1 MSKAYFVLSSLFCP
15 MNETD
20 EFILDAFK
28 QQGLANDELIGQI
41 NEEVNAIPEGEVH
54 DKDLA
59 FMNILLEKTGMP
71 KEEVLGFLSAEL
83 NMESVDLSQVEVSE
97 DVISILKP
105 EWAKQYE
112 VMPLGQNEV
121 EAEITFANPLD
132 PDAIDTLSTLLG
144 KSINPKLSYR
154 GDILSA
160 IDEAYGNAEETKLH
174 DFFEGMEGEIEIG
187 DGVRPEDVSEED
199 APIIKYVHSVI
210 KDALERR
217 ASDIHMEPLEKKFRV
232 RFRIDGKLQEQPDP
246 PKRLQPSI
254 ISRTKLMANVSL
266 AEKRVPLDGRI
277 NVKVGDKVIDLR
289 VSTLP
294 TVHGES
300 IVMRILDKE
309 SLSLGL
315 PQLGFFSDDQEVFE
329 DVISMP
335 DGIFLVTGPTGSG
348 KSTTLYSALNA
359 INKPDRKII
368 TVEDPVEYEVAGI
381 NQVQVRADVGMT
393 FSAALRAM
401 LRQAPNIV
409 MVGEIRD
416 LETAEIAINAS
427 LTGHMVFSTLHTND
441 APSAVSRL
449 VDMGV
454 KPFLVSASLRAAL
467 AQRLVRSI
475 CQNCKQPYSP
485 NSSEL
490 AVLGI
495 NEEQATNANFMNGAG
510 CKNCGDKGYRGRKG
524 VFEIF
529 VVNPELEE
537 MIYHNVSIVELR
549 KKAREMGMRSMRD
562 DGFRKVLAGVTT
574 LDEVL
579 MVTTEEE

>member
-1 MSKAYFVLSSLFCP
+1 
-15 MNETD
+15 MNPTD

-28 QQGLANDELIGQI
+28 QQGMLT
-41 NEEVNAIPEGEVH
+41 EEVLAEIISEVESEGDSLVGDKDLAVMNGVLAKTGMPEGEVV
-54 DKDLA
+54 
-59 FMNILLEKTGMP
+59 N
-71 KEEVLGFLSAEL
+71 FLSSEM
-83 NMESVDLSQVEVSE
+83 NMDAVDLTQVNPTEE
-97 DVISILKP
+97 IINLLTA
-105 EWAKQYE
+105 EWARKYE
-112 VMPLGQNEV
+112 AFPLGATG
-121 EAEITFANPLD
+121 AEIEIVFGNPLD
-132 PDAIDTLSTLLG
+132 QDGYDNLTHLLG
-144 KSINPKLSYR
+144 KTINPKVAYR
-154 GDILSA
+154 GSVLAA
-160 IDEAYGNAEETKLH
+160 IDEAYGAAEDRKMK
-174 DFFEGMEGEIEIG
+174 DFFGGIGDEDIEIG
-187 DGVRPEDVSEED
+187 DGVKPEDVSEED

-210 KDALERR
+210 KDALEMR
-217 ASDIHMEPLEKKFRV
+217 ASDIHMEPLEKKFRI
-232 RFRIDGKLQEQPDP
+232 RFRVDGKLREQQDP

-277 NVKVGDKVIDLR
+277 NVKVGEKVIDLR

-315 PQLGFFSDDQEVFE
+315 PQLGFFSDDQSTFEEV
-329 DVISMP
+329 IALP

-348 KSTTLYSALNA
+348 KSTTLYSALNV

-381 NQVQVRADVGMT
+381 NQVQVRTEVGMT
-393 FSAALRAM
+393 FSAALRSM

-441 APSAVSRL
+441 APSSVSRL
-449 VDMGV
+449 IDMGV

-475 CQNCKQPYSP
+475 CQNCKEPYTATGNELNILGVSEDQA
-485 NSSEL
+485 SS
-490 AVLGI
+490 AS
-495 NEEQATNANFMNGAG
+495 FMHGTG
-510 CKNCGDKGYRGRKG
+510 CEKCGDSGFRGRKG

-529 VVNPELEE
+529 VVNQEIEE

-549 KKAREMGMRSMRD
+549 KKAREMGMRSMRE

-579 MVTTEEE
+579 MVTTAEE

>member
-1 MSKAYFVLSSLFCP
+1 
-15 MNETD
+15 MNQTD
-20 EFILDAFK
+20 EFILDALRE
-28 QQGLANDELIGQI
+28 QGLVTDELV
-41 NEEVNAIPEGEVH
+41 EEVNAAIQAGAENSMGGKELFFM
-54 DKDLA
+54 DEILA
-59 FMNILLEKTGMP
+59 KTGLPQEDLVNYLSSELSMEAVDFSQVNP
-71 KEEVLGFLSAEL
+71 TEEVIGLLTSEL
-83 NMESVDLSQVEVSE
+83 ARKFEV
-97 DVISILKP
+97 L
-105 EWAKQYE
+105 
-112 VMPLGQNEV
+112 PLGMTG
-121 EAEITFANPLD
+121 AEIELAVGDPLD
-132 PDAIDTLSTLLG
+132 FLENGQAALEFELK
-144 KSINPKLSYR
+144 KSINPKVAYR
-154 GDILSA
+154 GAVLEA
-160 IDEAYGNAEETKLH
+160 IDQAYGAAEDRKMN
-174 DFFEGMEGEIEIG
+174 DFFEGMSEDEIEIG

-210 KDALERR
+210 KDALDRR
-217 ASDIHMEPLEKKFRV
+217 ASDIHMEPLEKKFRI
-232 RFRIDGKLQEQPDP
+232 RFRVDGKLQEQPDP

-277 NVKVGDKVIDLR
+277 NVKVGEKVIDLR

-315 PQLGFFSDDQEVFE
+315 PQLGFFSDDQETFE
-329 DVISMP
+329 RVISMP

-449 VDMGV
+449 IDMGV

-475 CQNCKQPYSP
+475 CQNCKEPYEANP
-485 NSSEL
+485 SEL
-490 AVLGI
+490 AVLGVS
-495 NEEQATNANFMNGAG
+495 EDQAGSANFMQGTG
-510 CKNCGDKGYRGRKG
+510 CEKCGDKGFRGRKG

-529 VVNPELEE
+529 GVNEEIEE

-549 KKAREMGMRSMRD
+549 KKAREMGMRSMRE
-562 DGFRKVLAGVTT
+562 DGFRKVLAGITT

-579 MVTTEEE
+579 MVTTAEE

>member
-1 MSKAYFVLSSLFCP
+1 
-15 MNETD
+15 MNPTD
-20 EFILDAFK
+20 EYLLEAFS
-28 QQGLANDELIGQI
+28 QQGVVNDAMLAEIRQVVDAQSE
-41 NEEVNAIPEGEVH
+41 EEVG
-54 DKDLA
+54 DKDLS
-59 FMNILLEKTGMP
+59 FMNLVLEKTGTP
-71 KEEVLGFLSAEL
+71 ETDVVNFLASEL
-83 NMESVDLSQVEVSE
+83 NMESVDLAEVNPPE
-97 DVISILKP
+97 EILALINP
-105 EWAKQYE
+105 EWARQYE
-112 VMPLGQNEV
+112 VFPLGV
-121 EAEITFANPLD
+121 SGAEIEIVFGNPLD
-132 PDAIDTLSTLLG
+132 EDGLDNLTHLLG
-144 KSINPKLSYR
+144 KTINPKIAYR
-154 GDILSA
+154 GAVLHA
-160 IDEAYGNAEETKLH
+160 IDEAYGTAEDRRMNE
-174 DFFEGMEGEIEIG
+174 FFDGMDASEIEIG
-187 DGVRPEDVSEED
+187 DGVKPEDVSEED

-210 KDALERR
+210 KDALEMR
-217 ASDIHMEPLEKKFRV
+217 ASDIHMEPLEKKFRI
-232 RFRIDGKLQEQPDP
+232 RFRVDGKLQEQPDP

-277 NVKVGDKVIDLR
+277 NVKVGSKVIDLR

-315 PQLGFFSDDQEVFE
+315 PQLGFFTDDQEIFE
-329 DVISMP
+329 GVITLP

-359 INKPDRKII
+359 INQPDRKII

-475 CQNCKQPYSP
+475 CQSCKAPHTPSP
-485 NSSEL
+485 SEL
-490 AVLGI
+490 SVLGI
-495 NEEQATNANFMNGAG
+495 GEDQVSNASFMRGAG
-510 CKNCGDKGYRGRKG
+510 CEKCGDKGFRGRKG

-529 VVNPELEE
+529 VVNEEIEE

-549 KKAREMGMRSMRD
+549 RKAREMGMRSMRE

>member
-1 MSKAYFVLSSLFCP
+1 
-15 MNETD
+15 MNPTD
-20 EFILDAFK
+20 EYLLEAFS
-28 QQGLANDELIGQI
+28 QQGVVNDAMLAEIRQAVDAQSE
-41 NEEVNAIPEGEVH
+41 EEVG
-54 DKDLA
+54 DKDLS
-59 FMNILLEKTGMP
+59 FMNLVLEKTGTH
-71 KEEVLGFLSAEL
+71 ETDVVNFLASEL
-83 NMESVDLSQVEVSE
+83 NMEPVDLAEVNPPE
-97 DVISILKP
+97 EILALINP
-105 EWAKQYE
+105 EWARQYE
-112 VMPLGQNEV
+112 VFPLGV
-121 EAEITFANPLD
+121 SGAEIEIVFGNPLD
-132 PDAIDTLSTLLG
+132 EDGLDNLTHLLG
-144 KSINPKLSYR
+144 KTINPKIAYR
-154 GDILSA
+154 GAVLHA
-160 IDEAYGNAEETKLH
+160 IDEAYGTAEDRRMNE
-174 DFFEGMEGEIEIG
+174 FFDGMDASEIEIG
-187 DGVRPEDVSEED
+187 DGVKPEDVSEED

-210 KDALERR
+210 KDALEMR
-217 ASDIHMEPLEKKFRV
+217 ASDIHMEPLEKKFRI
-232 RFRIDGKLQEQPDP
+232 RFRVDGKLQEQPDP

-277 NVKVGDKVIDLR
+277 NVKVGSKVIDLR

-315 PQLGFFSDDQEVFE
+315 PQLGFFTDDQEIFE
-329 DVISMP
+329 GVITLP

-359 INKPDRKII
+359 INQPDRKII

-475 CQNCKQPYSP
+475 CQSCKEPHTPSP
-485 NSSEL
+485 SEL
-490 AVLGI
+490 SVLGI
-495 NEEQATNANFMNGAG
+495 GEDQVSNASFMRGAG
-510 CKNCGDKGYRGRKG
+510 CEKCGDKGFRGRKG

-529 VVNPELEE
+529 VVNEEIEE

-549 KKAREMGMRSMRD
+549 RKAREMGMRSMRE

-579 MVTTEEE
+579 MVTTAEE

>member
-1 MSKAYFVLSSLFCP
+1 
-15 MNETD
+15 MNVTE
-20 EFILDAFK
+20 EFLTEAFK
-28 QQGLANDELIGQI
+28 DQGLVTQESIEQI
-41 NEEVNAIPEGEVH
+41 
-54 DKDLA
+54 LA
-59 FMNILLEKTGMP
+59 EAKAQADSENRADDGVEFFNLLLAQLGLS
-71 KEEVLGFLSAEL
+71 KEEVVNFLGAEL
-83 NMESVDLSQVEVSE
+83 SMPTTDLSTLSLTPEVLSLLPAE
-97 DVISILKP
+97 H
-105 EWAKQYE
+105 ARFYE
-112 VMPLGQNEV
+112 AIPLGTDGSSIDIV
-121 EAEITFANPLD
+121 LGNPLD
-132 PDAIDTLSTLLG
+132 HDTIDNLSHLLG
-144 KSINPKLSYR
+144 KPLNPSVAYR
-154 GDILSA
+154 GDVLDA
-160 IDEAYGNAEETKLH
+160 IHQIYGLDEKEKEK
-174 DFFEGMEGEIEIG
+174 DFFDGLGQGDIEIE
-187 DGVRPEDVSEED
+187 DNVRPEDVSEED
-199 APIIKYVHSVI
+199 APIIKFVHSVI
-210 KDALERR
+210 KDALEKR
-217 ASDIHMEPLEKKFRV
+217 ASDIHMEPLEKKFRI
-232 RFRIDGKLQEQPDP
+232 RFRIDGKLIEQPDP

-254 ISRTKLMANVSL
+254 LSRTKLMANVSL

-277 NVKVGDKVIDLR
+277 NVKVGQKVIDLR

-315 PQLGFFSDDQEVFE
+315 PQLGFFSDDQTTFE
-329 DVISMP
+329 RVINMP

-368 TVEDPVEYEVAGI
+368 TVEDPVEYEVPGI
-381 NQVQVRADVGMT
+381 NQVQVRTEVGMT

-467 AQRLVRSI
+467 AQRLVRAI
-475 CQNCKQPYSP
+475 CQNCKGPYEPTSA
-485 NSSEL
+485 EL

-495 NEEQATNANFMNGAG
+495 TEEQASGATFMKGAG
-510 CKNCGDKGYRGRKG
+510 CGKCGDKGYRGRKG

-529 VVNPELEE
+529 EVNQEIEE
-537 MIYHNVSIVELR
+537 MIYNNVSIVELR
-549 KKAREMGMRSMRD
+549 NKAREMGMRSMRN
-562 DGFRKVLAGVTT
+562 DGFRKVLAGITT

>member
-1 MSKAYFVLSSLFCP
+1 

-20 EFILDAFK
+20 EFLLDAFK
-28 QQGLANDELIGQI
+28 QQGIASDDLVSEIRSELDSNKEMELQ
-41 NEEVNAIPEGEVH
+41 
-54 DKDLA
+54 DKEAA
-59 FMNILLEKTGMP
+59 FMDSLLEKTGME
-71 KEEVLGFLSAEL
+71 KSEVLRFLSAEL
-83 NMESVDLSQVEVSE
+83 NMDSIDLSEIDISE
-97 DVISILKP
+97 ETFSILQP
-105 EWAKQYE
+105 DWAKQYE
-112 VMPLGQNEV
+112 VVPLSQNEV
-121 EAEITFANPLD
+121 EAEIIFANPLD
-132 PDAIDTLSTLLG
+132 PEAIDTISQLLG
-144 KSINPKLSYR
+144 KSVNPKLSYR
-154 GDILSA
+154 SDVLA
-160 IDEAYGNAEETKLH
+160 LIDEAYGNAEETKLN
-174 DFFEGMEGEIEIG
+174 DFFEGMEGDIEIG
-187 DGVRPEDVSEED
+187 DGLRAEDVSEED

-210 KDALERR
+210 KDALENR

-277 NVKVGDKVIDLR
+277 NVKVGEKVIDLR

-315 PQLGFFSDDQEVFE
+315 PQLGFFSDDQDTFE
-329 DVISMP
+329 HVISMP

-368 TVEDPVEYEVAGI
+368 TVEDPVEYEVPGI
-381 NQVQVRADVGMT
+381 NQVQVRSDVGMT

-467 AQRLVRSI
+467 AQRLVRAI
-475 CQNCKQPYSP
+475 CQGCKEPHTP

-490 AVLGI
+490 SILGI
-495 NEEQATNANFMNGAG
+495 NEEQASNASFMIGHG
-510 CKNCGDKGYRGRKG
+510 CSKCGDKGFRGRKG

-529 VVNPELEE
+529 VVNPDLEE

-562 DGFRKVLAGVTT
+562 DGFRKVLSGVTT

>member
-1 MSKAYFVLSSLFCP
+1 

-20 EFILDAFK
+20 EFIIDAFR
-28 QQGLANDELIGQI
+28 QQGLATDELI
-41 NEEVNAIPEGEVH
+41 NEIVSEVDSLPESETP

-59 FMNILLEKTGMP
+59 FMDLLLDKTGMA
-71 KEEVLGFLSAEL
+71 KDEVLRFLSGEL
-83 NMESVDLSQVEVSE
+83 NMDSIDLEQVSFSE
-97 DVISILKP
+97 DVVSILQP

-112 VMPLGQNEV
+112 VIPLSQNEV
-121 EAEITFANPLD
+121 EVELIFANPLD
-132 PDAIDTLSTLLG
+132 PEAIDTLSQLLG

-154 GDILSA
+154 GDILSV
-160 IDEAYGNAEETKLH
+160 IEQAYGNAEETKLN
-174 DFFEGMEGEIEIG
+174 DFFEGLDQDSIEIG
-187 DGVRPEDVSEED
+187 DGLKAEDVSEED

-210 KDALERR
+210 KDALEKR
-217 ASDIHMEPLEKKFRV
+217 ASDIHMEPLENKFRV
-232 RFRIDGKLQEQPDP
+232 RFRIDGKLQEQSDP

-254 ISRTKLMANVSL
+254 LSRTKLMANVSL

-277 NVKVGDKVIDLR
+277 NVKVGEKVIDLR

-315 PQLGFFSDDQEVFE
+315 PQLGFFSDDQETFE
-329 DVISMP
+329 QVISMP

-441 APSAVSRL
+441 APSSVSRL

-475 CQNCKQPYSP
+475 CQNCKEPYSP
-485 NSSEL
+485 NESEMSI
-490 AVLGI
+490 LGI
-495 NEEQATNANFMNGAG
+495 SDEQSANVSCMIGTG
-510 CKNCGDKGYRGRKG
+510 CSKCGDKGFRGRKG

-529 VVNPELEE
+529 VVNAEIEE
-537 MIYHNVSIVELR
+537 MIYHNVSSVELR
-549 KKAREMGMRSMRD
+549 RKAREMGMRSMRE

>member
-1 MSKAYFVLSSLFCP
+1 
-15 MNETD
+15 MNATE
-20 EFILDAFK
+20 EFLTEAFK
-28 QQGLANDELIGQI
+28 DQGLVTQESIEQI
-41 NEEVNAIPEGEVH
+41 
-54 DKDLA
+54 LA
-59 FMNILLEKTGMP
+59 EAKAQTDSENRADNGVEFFNLLLAQLGLS
-71 KEEVLGFLSAEL
+71 KEEVVNFLGAEL
-83 NMESVDLSQVEVSE
+83 SMPTTDLSTLSLTPEVLSLLPAE
-97 DVISILKP
+97 H
-105 EWAKQYE
+105 ARFYE
-112 VMPLGQNEV
+112 AIPLGTDGSSIDIV
-121 EAEITFANPLD
+121 LGNPLD
-132 PDAIDTLSTLLG
+132 HDTIDNLSHLLG
-144 KSINPKLSYR
+144 KPLNPSVAYR
-154 GDILSA
+154 GDVLDA
-160 IDEAYGNAEETKLH
+160 IHQIYGLDEKEKEK
-174 DFFEGMEGEIEIG
+174 DFFDGLGQGDIEIE
-187 DGVRPEDVSEED
+187 DNVRPEDVSEED
-199 APIIKYVHSVI
+199 APIIKFVHSVI
-210 KDALERR
+210 KDALEKR
-217 ASDIHMEPLEKKFRV
+217 ASDIHMEPLEKKFRI
-232 RFRIDGKLQEQPDP
+232 RFRIDGKLIEQPDP

-254 ISRTKLMANVSL
+254 LSRTKLMANVSL

-277 NVKVGDKVIDLR
+277 NVKVGQKVIDLR

-315 PQLGFFSDDQEVFE
+315 PQLGFFSDDQTTFE
-329 DVISMP
+329 RVINMP

-368 TVEDPVEYEVAGI
+368 TVEDPVEYEVPGI
-381 NQVQVRADVGMT
+381 NQVQVRTEVGMT

-467 AQRLVRSI
+467 AQRLVRAI
-475 CQNCKQPYSP
+475 CQNCKGPYEPTSA
-485 NSSEL
+485 EL

-495 NEEQATNANFMNGAG
+495 TEEQASGATFMKGAG
-510 CKNCGDKGYRGRKG
+510 CGKCGDKGYRGRKG

-529 VVNPELEE
+529 EVNQEIEE
-537 MIYHNVSIVELR
+537 MIYNNVSIVELR
-549 KKAREMGMRSMRD
+549 NKAREMGMRSMRN
-562 DGFRKVLAGVTT
+562 DGFRKVLAGITT

>member
-1 MSKAYFVLSSLFCP
+1 

-20 EFILDAFK
+20 EFIIDAFR
-28 QQGLANDELIGQI
+28 QQGLATDELI
-41 NEEVNAIPEGEVH
+41 NEIVSEVDSLPESETP

-59 FMNILLEKTGMP
+59 FMDLLLDKTGMA
-71 KEEVLGFLSAEL
+71 KDEVLRFLSGEL
-83 NMESVDLSQVEVSE
+83 NMDSIDLAQVSFSE
-97 DVISILKP
+97 DIVSILQP

-112 VMPLGQNEV
+112 VIPLSQNEV
-121 EAEITFANPLD
+121 EVELIFANPLD
-132 PDAIDTLSTLLG
+132 PEAIDTLSQLLG

-154 GDILSA
+154 GDILSV
-160 IDEAYGNAEETKLH
+160 IEQAYGNAEETKLN
-174 DFFEGMEGEIEIG
+174 DFFEGLDQDSIEIG
-187 DGVRPEDVSEED
+187 DGLKAEDVSEED

-210 KDALERR
+210 KDALEKR
-217 ASDIHMEPLEKKFRV
+217 ASDIHMEPLENKFRV
-232 RFRIDGKLQEQPDP
+232 RFRIDGKLQEQSDP

-254 ISRTKLMANVSL
+254 LSRTKLMANVSL

-277 NVKVGDKVIDLR
+277 NVKVGEKVIDLR

-315 PQLGFFSDDQEVFE
+315 PQLGFFSDDQETFE
-329 DVISMP
+329 QVISMP

-441 APSAVSRL
+441 APSSVSRL

-475 CQNCKQPYSP
+475 CQNCKEPYSP
-485 NSSEL
+485 NESEMSI
-490 AVLGI
+490 LGI
-495 NEEQATNANFMNGAG
+495 SEEQSANVSCMIGTG
-510 CKNCGDKGYRGRKG
+510 CSKCGDKGFRGRKG

-529 VVNPELEE
+529 VVNAEIEE

-549 KKAREMGMRSMRD
+549 RKAREMGMRSMRE

>member
-1 MSKAYFVLSSLFCP
+1 MNATEEFLTEAFKDQGLVTQESIEQILAEAKAQADSENRADNGVEFFNLLLAQLGLSKDEVVNFLGAELSMPTTDLSTLSLTPEVLSLLPAEHARFY
-15 MNETD
+15 E
-20 EFILDAFK
+20 
-28 QQGLANDELIGQI
+28 
-41 NEEVNAIPEGEVH
+41 AIPLGT
-54 DKDLA
+54 DGSSID
-59 FMNILLEKTGMP
+59 I
-71 KEEVLGFLSAEL
+71 VLG
-83 NMESVDLSQVEVSE
+83 
-97 DVISILKP
+97 
-105 EWAKQYE
+105 
-112 VMPLGQNEV
+112 
-121 EAEITFANPLD
+121 NPLD
-132 PDAIDTLSTLLG
+132 HDTIDNLSHLLG
-144 KSINPKLSYR
+144 KPLNPSVAYR
-154 GDILSA
+154 GDVLDA
-160 IDEAYGNAEETKLH
+160 IHQIYGLDEKEKEK
-174 DFFEGMEGEIEIG
+174 DFFDGLGQGDIEIE
-187 DGVRPEDVSEED
+187 DNVRPEDVSEED
-199 APIIKYVHSVI
+199 APIIKFVHSVI
-210 KDALERR
+210 KDALEKR
-217 ASDIHMEPLEKKFRV
+217 ASDIHMEPLEKKFRI
-232 RFRIDGKLQEQPDP
+232 RFRIDGKLIEQPDP

-254 ISRTKLMANVSL
+254 LSRTKLMANVSL

-277 NVKVGDKVIDLR
+277 NVKVGQKVIDLR

-315 PQLGFFSDDQEVFE
+315 PQLGFFSDDQTTFE
-329 DVISMP
+329 RVINMP

-368 TVEDPVEYEVAGI
+368 TVEDPVEYEVPGI
-381 NQVQVRADVGMT
+381 NQVQVRTEVGMT

-467 AQRLVRSI
+467 AQRLVRAI
-475 CQNCKQPYSP
+475 CQNCKGPYQPTSA
-485 NSSEL
+485 EL

-495 NEEQATNANFMNGAG
+495 TEEQASGATFMKGAG
-510 CKNCGDKGYRGRKG
+510 CSKCGDKGYRGRKG

-529 VVNPELEE
+529 EVNQEIEE
-537 MIYHNVSIVELR
+537 MIYNNVSIVELR
-549 KKAREMGMRSMRD
+549 NKAREMGMRSMRN
-562 DGFRKVLAGVTT
+562 DGFRKVLAGITT

>member
-1 MSKAYFVLSSLFCP
+1 
-15 MNETD
+15 MNPTD
-20 EFILDAFK
+20 EYLLEAFS
-28 QQGLANDELIGQI
+28 QQGVVNDAMLAEIRQAVDAQSE
-41 NEEVNAIPEGEVH
+41 EEVG
-54 DKDLA
+54 DKDLS
-59 FMNILLEKTGMP
+59 FMNLVLEKTGTH
-71 KEEVLGFLSAEL
+71 ETDVVNFLASEL
-83 NMESVDLSQVEVSE
+83 NMESVDLAEVNPPE
-97 DVISILKP
+97 EILALLSP
-105 EWAKQYE
+105 EWARQYE
-112 VMPLGQNEV
+112 AFPLGV
-121 EAEITFANPLD
+121 SGAEIEIVFGNPLD
-132 PDAIDTLSTLLG
+132 EDGLDNLTHLLG
-144 KSINPKLSYR
+144 KTINPKIAYR
-154 GDILSA
+154 GAVLHA
-160 IDEAYGNAEETKLH
+160 IDEAYGTAEDRRMNE
-174 DFFEGMEGEIEIG
+174 FFDGMDASEIEIG
-187 DGVRPEDVSEED
+187 DGVKPEDVSEED

-210 KDALERR
+210 KDALEMR
-217 ASDIHMEPLEKKFRV
+217 ASDIHMEPLEKKFRI
-232 RFRIDGKLQEQPDP
+232 RFRVDGKLQEQPDP

-277 NVKVGDKVIDLR
+277 NVKVGSKVIDLR

-315 PQLGFFSDDQEVFE
+315 PQLGFLTDDQEIFE
-329 DVISMP
+329 GVITLP

-359 INKPDRKII
+359 INQPDRKII

-475 CQNCKQPYSP
+475 CQSCKEPHTPSP
-485 NSSEL
+485 SEL
-490 AVLGI
+490 SVLGI
-495 NEEQATNANFMNGAG
+495 GEDQVSNASFMRGAG
-510 CKNCGDKGYRGRKG
+510 CEKCGDKGFRGRKG

-529 VVNPELEE
+529 VVNEEIEE

-549 KKAREMGMRSMRD
+549 RKAREMGMRSMRE

>member
-1 MSKAYFVLSSLFCP
+1 MNVTEEFLTEAFKDQGLVTQESIEQILAEAKAQTDSENRADDGVEFFNLLLAQLGLSKDEVVNFLGAELSMPTTDLSTLSLTPEVLSLLPAEHARFY
-15 MNETD
+15 E
-20 EFILDAFK
+20 
-28 QQGLANDELIGQI
+28 
-41 NEEVNAIPEGEVH
+41 AIPLGT
-54 DKDLA
+54 DGSSID
-59 FMNILLEKTGMP
+59 I
-71 KEEVLGFLSAEL
+71 VLG
-83 NMESVDLSQVEVSE
+83 
-97 DVISILKP
+97 
-105 EWAKQYE
+105 
-112 VMPLGQNEV
+112 
-121 EAEITFANPLD
+121 NPLD
-132 PDAIDTLSTLLG
+132 HDTIDNLSHLLG
-144 KSINPKLSYR
+144 KPLNPSVAYR
-154 GDILSA
+154 GDVLDA
-160 IDEAYGNAEETKLH
+160 IHQIYGLDEKEKEK
-174 DFFEGMEGEIEIG
+174 DFFDGLGQGDIEIE
-187 DGVRPEDVSEED
+187 DNVRPEDVSEED
-199 APIIKYVHSVI
+199 APIIKFVHSVI
-210 KDALERR
+210 KDALEKR
-217 ASDIHMEPLEKKFRV
+217 ASDIHMEPLEKKFRI
-232 RFRIDGKLQEQPDP
+232 RFRIDGKLIEQPDP

-254 ISRTKLMANVSL
+254 LSRTKLMANVSL

-277 NVKVGDKVIDLR
+277 NVKVGQKVIDLR

-315 PQLGFFSDDQEVFE
+315 PQLGFFSDDQTTFE
-329 DVISMP
+329 RVINMP

-368 TVEDPVEYEVAGI
+368 TVEDPVEYEVPGI
-381 NQVQVRADVGMT
+381 NQVQVRTEVGMT

-467 AQRLVRSI
+467 AQRLVRAI
-475 CQNCKQPYSP
+475 CQNCKGPYEPTSA
-485 NSSEL
+485 EL

-495 NEEQATNANFMNGAG
+495 TEEQASGATFMKGAG
-510 CKNCGDKGYRGRKG
+510 CGKCGDKGYRGRKG

-529 VVNPELEE
+529 EVNQEIEE
-537 MIYHNVSIVELR
+537 MIYNNVSIVELR
-549 KKAREMGMRSMRD
+549 NKAREMGMRSMRN
-562 DGFRKVLAGVTT
+562 DGFRKVLAGITT

>member
-1 MSKAYFVLSSLFCP
+1 
-15 MNETD
+15 MNPTD
-20 EFILDAFK
+20 EFLLEAFK
-28 QQGLANDELIGQI
+28 QQGLLTDETLSEI
-41 NEEVNAIPEGEVH
+41 NASLSPSEEENEVEKELELMDAILDKTGLPVH
-54 DKDLA
+54 DVV
-59 FMNILLEKTGMP
+59 N
-71 KEEVLGFLSAEL
+71 FLSAEL
-83 NMESVDLSQVEVSE
+83 NMDSVDMESVSPSAEIIALLQPD
-97 DVISILKP
+97 
-105 EWAKQYE
+105 WARQYE
-112 VMPLGQNEV
+112 AYPLGINGREV
-121 EAEITFANPLD
+121 EIVFGNPLD
-132 PDAIDTLSTLLG
+132 EDGLDNLTHLLG
-144 KSINPKLSYR
+144 KTIYPKVAYR
-154 GDILSA
+154 GHVLKA
-160 IDEAYGNAEETKLH
+160 IDEAYGSAEERRMNE
-174 DFFEGMEGEIEIG
+174 FFEGMGNEDIEIG
-187 DGVRPEDVSEED
+187 DGTKPEDVSEED
-199 APIIKYVHSVI
+199 APIIKFVHSVI
-210 KDALERR
+210 KDALEMR
-217 ASDIHMEPLEKKFRV
+217 ASDIHMEPLEKKFRI
-232 RFRIDGKLQEQPDP
+232 RYRIDGKLQEQPDP

-254 ISRTKLMANVSL
+254 ISRTKLMADVSL

-277 NVKVGDKVIDLR
+277 NVKVGEKVIDLR

-315 PQLGFFSDDQEVFE
+315 PQLGFFSDDQEIFE
-329 DVISMP
+329 GVINMP

-348 KSTTLYSALNA
+348 KSTTLYSALNV
-359 INKPDRKII
+359 INQPDRKII

-381 NQVQVRADVGMT
+381 NQVQVRADIGMS

-449 VDMGV
+449 IDMGV

-475 CQNCKQPYSP
+475 CQNCKGPYKP
-485 NSSEL
+485 TASEL
-490 AVLGI
+490 TVLGI
-495 NEEQATNANFMNGAG
+495 NAEQASNASFMEGKGCDKCGGNGF
-510 CKNCGDKGYRGRKG
+510 RGRKG

-529 VVNPELEE
+529 EVNQELEE

-549 KKAREMGMRSMRD
+549 KKAREMGMRTMRE
-562 DGFRKVLAGVTT
+562 DGYRKVLAGVTT

-579 MVTTEEE
+579 LVTTAEE

>member
-1 MSKAYFVLSSLFCP
+1 
-15 MNETD
+15 MNPTD
-20 EFILDAFK
+20 DFILDAFK
-28 QQGLANDELIGQI
+28 QQGMLSDELLAEII
-41 NEEVNAIPEGEVH
+41 AEVESEGDTLLGDKELAI
-54 DKDLA
+54 
-59 FMNILLEKTGMP
+59 MNGVLTKTGMP
-71 KEEVLGFLSAEL
+71 EEEVVNYLAAEM
-83 NMESVDLSQVEVSE
+83 NMDAVDLTQVNPTEE
-97 DVISILKP
+97 IINLLTA
-105 EWAKQYE
+105 EWARKYE
-112 VMPLGQNEV
+112 AFPLGATG
-121 EAEITFANPLD
+121 AEIEIVFGNPLD
-132 PDAIDTLSTLLG
+132 QDGYDNLTHLLG
-144 KSINPKLSYR
+144 KTINPKVAYR
-154 GDILSA
+154 GSVLAA
-160 IDEAYGNAEETKLH
+160 IDEAYGAAEDRKMK
-174 DFFEGMEGEIEIG
+174 DFFGGMGDDDIEIG
-187 DGVRPEDVSEED
+187 DGVNPEDVSDED

-210 KDALERR
+210 KDALEMR
-217 ASDIHMEPLEKKFRV
+217 ASDIHMEPLEKKFRI
-232 RFRIDGKLQEQPDP
+232 RFRVDGKLREQQDP

-277 NVKVGDKVIDLR
+277 NVKVGEKSIDLR

-315 PQLGFFSDDQEVFE
+315 PQLGFFSDDQSTFEEV
-329 DVISMP
+329 IAMP
-335 DGIFLVTGPTGSG
+335 DGIFLVTGLTGSG
-348 KSTTLYSALNA
+348 KSTTLYSALNV

-381 NQVQVRADVGMT
+381 NQVQVRTEVGMT
-393 FSAALRAM
+393 FSAALRSM

-441 APSAVSRL
+441 APSSVSRL
-449 VDMGV
+449 IDMGV

-475 CQNCKQPYSP
+475 CQNCKEPYTPTS
-485 NSSEL
+485 NEL
-490 AVLGI
+490 NILGVL
-495 NEEQATNANFMNGAG
+495 EDQASNASFMHGSG
-510 CKNCGDKGYRGRKG
+510 CEKCGDSGFRGRKG

-529 VVNPELEE
+529 VVNQEIEE

-549 KKAREMGMRSMRD
+549 KKAREMGMRTMRE

-579 MVTTEEE
+579 MVTTAEE

>member
-1 MSKAYFVLSSLFCP
+1 
-15 MNETD
+15 MNATE
-20 EFILDAFK
+20 EFLTEAFK
-28 QQGLANDELIGQI
+28 EQGLVT
-41 NEEVNAIPEGEVH
+41 EEMVAEILGEAKVLEPALSTGLESL
-54 DKDLA
+54 D
-59 FMNILLEKTGMP
+59 FMNLLLSRLELSTD
-71 KEEVLGFLSAEL
+71 EVLGFLAAELQVEPIDLSAVNPSEEITNLLSAENARKYEAL
-83 NMESVDLSQVEVSE
+83 PLGTDGISVDL
-97 DVISILKP
+97 
-105 EWAKQYE
+105 A
-112 VMPLGQNEV
+112 LGD
-121 EAEITFANPLD
+121 PLD
-132 PDAIDTLSTLLG
+132 QDAIDNLAHLLG
-144 KSINPKLSYR
+144 KSVNPRLAYR
-154 GDILSA
+154 GDVIEA
-160 IDEAYGNAEETKLH
+160 IAKTYGLDQAEKEK
-174 DFFEGMEGEIEIG
+174 DFFEGLEGGEIQIE
-187 DGVRPEDVSEED
+187 DSARPEDVSEED
-199 APIIKYVHSVI
+199 APIIKFVHSVI
-210 KDALERR
+210 KDALEKR
-217 ASDIHMEPLEKKFRV
+217 ASDIHMEPLEKKFRI
-232 RFRIDGKLQEQPDP
+232 RFRIDGKLIEQPDP

-277 NVKVGDKVIDLR
+277 NVKVGKKVIDLR

-315 PQLGFFSDDQEVFE
+315 PQLGFFSDDQSLFE
-329 DVISMP
+329 KVINMP

-348 KSTTLYSALNA
+348 KSTTLYSALNV

-368 TVEDPVEYEVAGI
+368 TVEDPVEYEVPGI
-381 NQVQVRADVGMT
+381 NQVQVRSEVGMT

-475 CQNCKQPYSP
+475 CQNCKEPYQPS
-485 NSSEL
+485 SSEL
-490 AVLGI
+490 SVLGI
-495 NEEQATNANFMNGAG
+495 TQDQAAGASFMKGAG
-510 CKNCGDKGYRGRKG
+510 CPSCGDKGYRGRKG

-529 VVNPELEE
+529 VVNPEIEE
-537 MIYHNVSIVELR
+537 MIYNNVSIVELR
-549 KKAREMGMRSMRD
+549 SKAREMGMRSMRN
-562 DGFRKVLAGVTT
+562 DGFRKVLAGITT

>member
-1 MSKAYFVLSSLFCP
+1 
-15 MNETD
+15 MNATE
-20 EFILDAFK
+20 EFLIEAFK
-28 QQGLANDELIGQI
+28 EQGLLSEELLQ
-41 NEEVNAIPEGEVH
+41 NFLDEVNSLEPSQSSG
-54 DKDLA
+54 DSGLDL
-59 FMNILLEKTGMP
+59 MNLASKNLGLS
-71 KEEVLGFLSAEL
+71 KEEITTFLAGELG
-83 NMESVDLSQVEVSE
+83 MQIIDLSQ
-97 DVISILKP
+97 ISPPDEILSLLSP
-105 EWAKQYE
+105 ELARQYE
-112 VMPLGQNEV
+112 AIPIGDNGSSIDLILGNPVDQDGV
-121 EAEITFANPLD
+121 EDLAHV
-132 PDAIDTLSTLLG
+132 LG
-144 KSINPKLSYR
+144 RSINPWVAYR
-154 GDILSA
+154 EDILALINQIYGVAESEKEQNFLEGLN
-160 IDEAYGNAEETKLH
+160 DENVQ
-174 DFFEGMEGEIEIG
+174 IG
-187 DGVRPEDVSEED
+187 DGDMGQVSEED
-199 APIIKYVHSVI
+199 APIIKYVHSLI
-210 KDALERR
+210 KDALEMR
-217 ASDIHMEPLEKKFRV
+217 ASDIHMEPLEKKFRI
-232 RFRIDGKLQEQPDP
+232 RYRIDGKLQEQQDP

-277 NVKVGDKVIDLR
+277 NVQVGEKVIDLR

-315 PQLGFFSDDQEVFE
+315 PQLGFFSDDQSVFE
-329 DVISMP
+329 KVINMP

-348 KSTTLYSALNA
+348 KSTTLYSALNT

-368 TVEDPVEYEVAGI
+368 TVEDPVEYEVPGI
-381 NQVQVRADVGMT
+381 NQVQVRSDVGMT

-475 CQNCKQPYSP
+475 CQNCKQPYQPSQ
-485 NSSEL
+485 SEL
-490 AVLGI
+490 SVLGLTA
-495 NEEQATNANFMNGAG
+495 EQAEGASFMRGVG
-510 CKNCGDKGYRGRKG
+510 CPKCGDKGYRGRKG

-529 VVNPELEE
+529 VVNQELEE
-537 MIYHNVSIVELR
+537 MIYNNVSIVELR
-549 KKAREMGMRSMRD
+549 KKAREMGMRSMRE
-562 DGFRKVLAGVTT
+562 DGYRKVMAGVTT
-574 LDEVL
+574 LDEVI

>member
-1 MSKAYFVLSSLFCP
+1 
-15 MNETD
+15 MNPTD

-28 QQGLANDELIGQI
+28 QQGMLTEEALAEIISEVESEGDSLVGDKEL
-41 NEEVNAIPEGEVH
+41 AIMNGV
-54 DKDLA
+54 LA
-59 FMNILLEKTGMP
+59 KTGMP
-71 KEEVLGFLSAEL
+71 EAEVVNFLSSEM
-83 NMESVDLSQVEVSE
+83 NMDSVDLTQVNPTEE
-97 DVISILKP
+97 IINLLTA
-105 EWAKQYE
+105 EWARKYE
-112 VMPLGQNEV
+112 AFPLGATG
-121 EAEITFANPLD
+121 AEIEIVFGNPLD
-132 PDAIDTLSTLLG
+132 QDGYDNLTHLLG
-144 KSINPKLSYR
+144 KTINPKVAYR
-154 GDILSA
+154 GSVLAA
-160 IDEAYGNAEETKLH
+160 IDEAYGAAEDRKMK
-174 DFFEGMEGEIEIG
+174 DFFGGIGDDDIEIG
-187 DGVRPEDVSEED
+187 DGVKPEDVSEED

-210 KDALERR
+210 KDALEMR
-217 ASDIHMEPLEKKFRV
+217 ASDIHMEPLEKKFRI
-232 RFRIDGKLQEQPDP
+232 RFRVDGKLREQQDP

-277 NVKVGDKVIDLR
+277 NVKVGDKSIDLR

-315 PQLGFFSDDQEVFE
+315 PQLGFFSDDQTTFEEV
-329 DVISMP
+329 IALP

-348 KSTTLYSALNA
+348 KSTTLYSALNV

-381 NQVQVRADVGMT
+381 NQVQVRTEVGMT
-393 FSAALRAM
+393 FSAALRSM

-441 APSAVSRL
+441 APSSVSRL
-449 VDMGV
+449 IDMGV

-475 CQNCKQPYSP
+475 CQNCKEPYTATGNELNILGVSEDQA
-485 NSSEL
+485 SS
-490 AVLGI
+490 AS
-495 NEEQATNANFMNGAG
+495 FMHGTG
-510 CKNCGDKGYRGRKG
+510 CAKCGDSGFRGRKG

-529 VVNPELEE
+529 VVNQEIEE

-549 KKAREMGMRSMRD
+549 KKAREMGMRSMRE

-579 MVTTEEE
+579 MVTTAEE

>member
-1 MSKAYFVLSSLFCP
+1 
-15 MNETD
+15 MNPTD
-20 EFILDAFK
+20 EFILEAFK
-28 QQGLANDELIGQI
+28 QQEILSEEMLAEIVSEVESEGESLIG
-41 NEEVNAIPEGEVH
+41 

-59 FMNILLEKTGMP
+59 IMNGVLAKTGMP
-71 KEEVLGFLSAEL
+71 EHEVANYLSSEL
-83 NMESVDLSQVEVSE
+83 NMDAVDLSSLNPTEE
-97 DVISILKP
+97 IINLLTP
-105 EWAKQYE
+105 EWARKYE
-112 VMPLGQNEV
+112 AFPIGVSGSEIEV
-121 EAEITFANPLD
+121 VFGNPLD
-132 PDAIDTLSTLLG
+132 QDGYDNLTHLLG
-144 KSINPKLSYR
+144 KMINPKVAYR
-154 GDILSA
+154 GTVLSA
-160 IDEAYGNAEETKLH
+160 IDEAYGAAEDRKMQ
-174 DFFEGMEGEIEIG
+174 DFFGASSNDDIEIG
-187 DGVRPEDVSEED
+187 DGLKPEDVSEED

-210 KDALERR
+210 KDALELR
-217 ASDIHMEPLEKKFRV
+217 ASDIHMEPLEKKFRI
-232 RFRIDGKLQEQPDP
+232 RFRVDGKLREQPDP

-277 NVKVGDKVIDLR
+277 NVKVGDKSIDLR

-315 PQLGFFSDDQEVFE
+315 PQLGFFSDDQSTFE
-329 DVISMP
+329 NVIGLP

-348 KSTTLYSALNA
+348 KSTTLYSALNV
-359 INKPDRKII
+359 INKPDKKII

-381 NQVQVRADVGMT
+381 NQVQVRTEVGMT
-393 FSAALRAM
+393 FAAALRSM

-441 APSAVSRL
+441 APSSVSRL
-449 VDMGV
+449 IDMGV

-475 CQNCKQPYSP
+475 CQNCKEPHAPTS
-485 NSSEL
+485 NEL
-490 AVLGI
+490 NILGVA
-495 NEEQATNANFMNGAG
+495 EDQVTDASFMSGGG
-510 CKNCGDKGYRGRKG
+510 CEKCGDSGFRGRKG

-529 VVNPELEE
+529 EVNSEIEE

-549 KKAREMGMRSMRD
+549 KKSREMGMRTMRE

-574 LDEVL
+574 LEEVL
-579 MVTTEEE
+579 MVTTADE

>member
-1 MSKAYFVLSSLFCP
+1 
-15 MNETD
+15 
-20 EFILDAFK
+20 
-28 QQGLANDELIGQI
+28 
-41 NEEVNAIPEGEVH
+41 
-54 DKDLA
+54 
-59 FMNILLEKTGMP
+59 
-71 KEEVLGFLSAEL
+71 
-83 NMESVDLSQVEVSE
+83 
-97 DVISILKP
+97 
-105 EWAKQYE
+105 
-112 VMPLGQNEV
+112 
-121 EAEITFANPLD
+121 
-132 PDAIDTLSTLLG
+132 
-144 KSINPKLSYR
+144 
-154 GDILSA
+154 
-160 IDEAYGNAEETKLH
+160 
-174 DFFEGMEGEIEIG
+174 
-187 DGVRPEDVSEED
+187 
-199 APIIKYVHSVI
+199 
-210 KDALERR
+210 
-217 ASDIHMEPLEKKFRV
+217 
-232 RFRIDGKLQEQPDP
+232 
-246 PKRLQPSI
+246 
-254 ISRTKLMANVSL
+254 
-266 AEKRVPLDGRI
+266 
-277 NVKVGDKVIDLR
+277 
-289 VSTLP
+289 
-294 TVHGES
+294 
-300 IVMRILDKE
+300 MRILDKE

-329 DVISMP
+329 SVIAMP

-359 INKPDRKII
+359 INQPDRKII

-381 NQVQVRADVGMT
+381 NQVQVRSDVGMT

-449 VDMGV
+449 IDMGV

-475 CQNCKQPYSP
+475 CQSCKEPHNP
-485 NSSEL
+485 TPSEL
-490 AVLGI
+490 SVLGVS
-495 NEEQATNANFMNGAG
+495 EDQVSSASFMKGAG
-510 CKNCGDKGYRGRKG
+510 CDKCGDKGFRGRKG

-529 VVNPELEE
+529 VVNEEIEE

-549 KKAREMGMRSMRD
+549 RKAREMGMRSMRE

>member
-1 MSKAYFVLSSLFCP
+1 MNATEEYLTEAFKDQGLVTQELIDQTLEEVKNFEPAESSGDDGLDFMNLLLSKLELPTEEVVNFLGAEMNMDPIDLSMINPSAEILTLLSSEQARLY
-15 MNETD
+15 E
-20 EFILDAFK
+20 
-28 QQGLANDELIGQI
+28 
-41 NEEVNAIPEGEVH
+41 AIPIDMDG
-54 DKDLA
+54 
-59 FMNILLEKTGMP
+59 T
-71 KEEVLGFLSAEL
+71 
-83 NMESVDLSQVEVSE
+83 SVDLV
-97 DVISILKP
+97 
-105 EWAKQYE
+105 
-112 VMPLGQNEV
+112 LGD
-121 EAEITFANPLD
+121 PLD
-132 PDAIDTLSTLLG
+132 QDGIDNLGHILG
-144 KSINPKLSYR
+144 KSINPRIAYR
-154 GDILSA
+154 GDVLEALHQLYGLS
-160 IDEAYGNAEETKLH
+160 ENEKEKG
-174 DFFEGMEGEIEIG
+174 FFEGLGDDEIKIEDNVG
-187 DGVRPEDVSEED
+187 SEDVSEED
-199 APIIKYVHSVI
+199 APIIKFVHSVI
-210 KDALERR
+210 KDALEKR
-217 ASDIHMEPLEKKFRV
+217 ASDIHMEPLEKKFRI
-232 RFRIDGKLQEQPDP
+232 RFRIDGKLIEQPDP
-246 PKRLQPSI
+246 PKRLQPAI
-254 ISRTKLMANVSL
+254 LSRTKLMANVSL

-277 NVKVGDKVIDLR
+277 NVTVGEKVIDLR

-315 PQLGFFSDDQEVFE
+315 PQLGFFSDDQNVFE
-329 DVISMP
+329 KVINMP

-348 KSTTLYSALNA
+348 KSTTLYSALHA

-368 TVEDPVEYEVAGI
+368 TVEDPVEYEVPGI
-381 NQVQVRADVGMT
+381 NQVQVRTEVGMT

-454 KPFLVSASLRAAL
+454 KPFLISASLRAAL
-467 AQRLVRSI
+467 AQRLVRAI
-475 CQNCKQPYSP
+475 CQNCKAPYQP
-485 NSSEL
+485 NSAEL

-495 NEEQATNANFMNGAG
+495 NEEQAVDASFMKGTG
-510 CKNCGDKGYRGRKG
+510 CAKCGDKGYRGRKG

-529 VVNPELEE
+529 VVGSEIEE
-537 MIYHNVSIVELR
+537 MIYNNVSIVELR
-549 KKAREMGMRSMRD
+549 TKAREMGMRSMRS
-562 DGFRKVLAGVTT
+562 DGFRKVMAGITT

>member
-1 MSKAYFVLSSLFCP
+1 M
-15 MNETD
+15 
-20 EFILDAFK
+20 
-28 QQGLANDELIGQI
+28 
-41 NEEVNAIPEGEVH
+41 
-54 DKDLA
+54 
-59 FMNILLEKTGMP
+59 
-71 KEEVLGFLSAEL
+71 
-83 NMESVDLSQVEVSE
+83 
-97 DVISILKP
+97 
-105 EWAKQYE
+105 
-112 VMPLGQNEV
+112 
-121 EAEITFANPLD
+121 
-132 PDAIDTLSTLLG
+132 
-144 KSINPKLSYR
+144 
-154 GDILSA
+154 
-160 IDEAYGNAEETKLH
+160 
-174 DFFEGMEGEIEIG
+174 
-187 DGVRPEDVSEED
+187 GVKPEDVSEED

-210 KDALERR
+210 MDALEMR
-217 ASDIHMEPLEKKFRV
+217 ASDIHMEPLEKKFRI
-232 RFRIDGKLQEQPDP
+232 RFRVDGRLQEQPDP

-315 PQLGFFSDDQEVFE
+315 PQLGFFSDDQSVFE
-329 DVISMP
+329 QVINMP
-335 DGIFLVTGPTGSG
+335 DGIFLVTDQRVG
-348 KSTTLYSALNA
+348 KSTTLYSALNV
-359 INKPDRKII
+359 INQPDRKII

-381 NQVQVRADVGMT
+381 NQVQVRSDVGMT
-393 FSAALRAM
+393 FAAALRAM

-449 VDMGV
+449 IDMGV

-475 CQNCKQPYSP
+475 CQNCKQPYQASP
-485 NSSEL
+485 SEL

-495 NEEQATNANFMNGAG
+495 NAEQAANASFMEGAG
-510 CKNCGDKGYRGRKG
+510 CDKCGENGFRGRKG

-529 VVNPELEE
+529 TVNQELVEL
-537 MIYHNVSIVELR
+537 IYHNVCIVELR
-549 KKAREMGMRSMRD
+549 KKAREMGMRTMRE

-574 LDEVL
+574 LSEVML
-579 MVTTEEE
+579 VTTEEE

>member
-1 MSKAYFVLSSLFCP
+1 
-15 MNETD
+15 MNPTD

-28 QQGLANDELIGQI
+28 QQGILSDEALAEITAEVESQGNGLIGGK
-41 NEEVNAIPEGEVH
+41 ELAI
-54 DKDLA
+54 
-59 FMNILLEKTGMP
+59 MNGVLEKTGMP
-71 KEEVLGFLSAEL
+71 EDEVVNFLAGEL
-83 NMESVDLSQVEVSE
+83 NMDAVDLSTLNPTEE
-97 DVISILKP
+97 VISILTP
-105 EWAKQYE
+105 EWARKYE
-112 VMPLGQNEV
+112 AFPIG
-121 EAEITFANPLD
+121 ATGSEIEIVFGNPLD
-132 PDAIDTLSTLLG
+132 QDGYDNLTHLLG
-144 KSINPKLSYR
+144 KMINPKVAYR
-154 GDILSA
+154 GTVLAA
-160 IDEAYGNAEETKLH
+160 IDEAYGAAEDRKME
-174 DFFEGMEGEIEIG
+174 DFFGNAGSDDIEIG
-187 DGVRPEDVSEED
+187 DGVKPEDVSEED

-210 KDALERR
+210 KDALDSR
-217 ASDIHMEPLEKKFRV
+217 ASDIHMEPLEKKFRI
-232 RFRIDGKLQEQPDP
+232 RFRIDGKLREQPDP

-277 NVKVGDKVIDLR
+277 NVKVGDKSIDLR

-315 PQLGFFSDDQEVFE
+315 PQLGFFSDDQTTFE
-329 DVISMP
+329 SVIGLP

-348 KSTTLYSALNA
+348 KSTTLYSALNV
-359 INKPDRKII
+359 INTPDRKII

-381 NQVQVRADVGMT
+381 NQVQVRTEVGMT
-393 FSAALRAM
+393 FSAALRSM

-441 APSAVSRL
+441 APSSVSRL
-449 VDMGV
+449 IDMGV

-475 CQNCKQPYSP
+475 CQNCKEPYMPSA
-485 NSSEL
+485 NEL
-490 AVLGI
+490 SILGVS
-495 NEEQATNANFMNGAG
+495 EEQASSATFMHGAG
-510 CKNCGDKGYRGRKG
+510 CDRCGDSGFRGRKG

-529 VVNPELEE
+529 VVNQEIEE

-549 KKAREMGMRSMRD
+549 KKSREMGMRTMRE

-579 MVTTEEE
+579 MVTTAED

>member
-1 MSKAYFVLSSLFCP
+1 MLRRKNPMGGKELFFMDEILAKTGLPQEDLVNYLSSELSMEAVDFSQVNP
-15 MNETD
+15 TQE
-20 EFILDAFK
+20 II
-28 QQGLANDELIGQI
+28 GLLTPEL
-41 NEEVNAIPEGEVH
+41 AR
-54 DKDLA
+54 K
-59 FMNILLEKTGMP
+59 F
-71 KEEVLGFLSAEL
+71 EVL
-83 NMESVDLSQVEVSE
+83 
-97 DVISILKP
+97 
-105 EWAKQYE
+105 
-112 VMPLGQNEV
+112 PLGMTG
-121 EAEITFANPLD
+121 AEIELAVGDPLD
-132 PDAIDTLSTLLG
+132 FLENGQAALEFELK
-144 KSINPKLSYR
+144 KSINPKVAYR
-154 GDILSA
+154 GAVLEA
-160 IDEAYGNAEETKLH
+160 IDQAYGAAEDRKMN
-174 DFFEGMEGEIEIG
+174 DFFEGMSEDEIEIG

-210 KDALERR
+210 KDALDRR
-217 ASDIHMEPLEKKFRV
+217 ASDIHMEPLEKKFRI
-232 RFRIDGKLQEQPDP
+232 RFRVDGKLQEQPDP

-254 ISRTKLMANVSL
+254 ISRTKLMASVSL

-277 NVKVGDKVIDLR
+277 NVKVGEKVIDLR

-315 PQLGFFSDDQEVFE
+315 PQLGFFSDDQETFE
-329 DVISMP
+329 RVISMP

-381 NQVQVRADVGMT
+381 NQVQVRSDVGMT

-449 VDMGV
+449 IDMGV

-475 CQNCKQPYSP
+475 CQNCKQPYEANP
-485 NSSEL
+485 SEL
-490 AVLGI
+490 AVLGVS
-495 NEEQATNANFMNGAG
+495 EDQAGSANFMQGTGCENAG
-510 CKNCGDKGYRGRKG
+510 TKDSGG
-524 VFEIF
+524 E
-529 VVNPELEE
+529 
-537 MIYHNVSIVELR
+537 
-549 KKAREMGMRSMRD
+549 KACSRFLGSMRKS
-562 DGFRKVLAGVTT
+562 RR
-574 LDEVL
+574 
-579 MVTTEEE
+579 

>member
-1 MSKAYFVLSSLFCP
+1 LP

-20 EFILDAFK
+20 EFLLDAFK
-28 QQGLANDELIGQI
+28 QQGIASDDLVSEIRSELDSNKEMELQ
-41 NEEVNAIPEGEVH
+41 
-54 DKDLA
+54 DKEAA
-59 FMNILLEKTGMP
+59 FMDSLLEKTGME
-71 KEEVLGFLSAEL
+71 KSEVLRFLSAEL
-83 NMESVDLSQVEVSE
+83 NMDSIDLSEIDISE
-97 DVISILKP
+97 ETFSILQP
-105 EWAKQYE
+105 DWAKQYE
-112 VMPLGQNEV
+112 VVPLSQNEF
-121 EAEITFANPLD
+121 EAEIIFANPLD
-132 PDAIDTLSTLLG
+132 PEAIDTISQLLG
-144 KSINPKLSYR
+144 KSVNPKLSYR
-154 GDILSA
+154 SDVLALIN
-160 IDEAYGNAEETKLH
+160 EAYGNAEETKLN
-174 DFFEGMEGEIEIG
+174 DFFEGMEGDIEIG
-187 DGVRPEDVSEED
+187 DGLRAEDVSEED

-210 KDALERR
+210 KDALENR

-277 NVKVGDKVIDLR
+277 NVKVGEKVIDLR

-315 PQLGFFSDDQEVFE
+315 PQLGFFSDDQDTFE
-329 DVISMP
+329 HVISMP

-368 TVEDPVEYEVAGI
+368 TVEDPVEYEVPGI
-381 NQVQVRADVGMT
+381 NQVQVRSDVGMT

-467 AQRLVRSI
+467 AQRLVRAI
-475 CQNCKQPYSP
+475 CQGCKEPHTP

-490 AVLGI
+490 SILGI
-495 NEEQATNANFMNGAG
+495 NEEQASNASFMIGHG
-510 CKNCGDKGYRGRKG
+510 CSKCGDKGFRGRKG

-529 VVNPELEE
+529 VVNPDLEE

-562 DGFRKVLAGVTT
+562 DGFRKVLSGVTT

>member
-1 MSKAYFVLSSLFCP
+1 

-20 EFILDAFK
+20 EFLLDAFK
-28 QQGLANDELIGQI
+28 QQGIASDDLVSEIRSELDSNKEMELQ
-41 NEEVNAIPEGEVH
+41 
-54 DKDLA
+54 DKEAA
-59 FMNILLEKTGMP
+59 FMDSLLEKTGME
-71 KEEVLGFLSAEL
+71 KSEVLRFLSAEL
-83 NMESVDLSQVEVSE
+83 NMDSIDLSEIDISE
-97 DVISILKP
+97 ETFSILQP
-105 EWAKQYE
+105 DWAKQYE
-112 VMPLGQNEV
+112 VVPLSQNEFEV
-121 EAEITFANPLD
+121 EIIFANPLD
-132 PDAIDTLSTLLG
+132 PEAIDTISQLLG
-144 KSINPKLSYR
+144 KSVNPKLSYR
-154 GDILSA
+154 SDVLALIN
-160 IDEAYGNAEETKLH
+160 EAYGNAEETKLN
-174 DFFEGMEGEIEIG
+174 DFFEGMEGDIEIG
-187 DGVRPEDVSEED
+187 DGLRAEDVSEED

-210 KDALERR
+210 KDALENR

-277 NVKVGDKVIDLR
+277 NVKVGEKVIDLR

-315 PQLGFFSDDQEVFE
+315 PQLGFFSDDQDTFE
-329 DVISMP
+329 HVISMP

-368 TVEDPVEYEVAGI
+368 TVEDPVEYEVPGI
-381 NQVQVRADVGMT
+381 NQVQVRSDVGMT

-467 AQRLVRSI
+467 AQRLVRAI
-475 CQNCKQPYSP
+475 CQGCKEPHTP

-490 AVLGI
+490 SILGI
-495 NEEQATNANFMNGAG
+495 NEEQASNASFMIGHG
-510 CKNCGDKGYRGRKG
+510 CSKCGDKGFRGRKG

-529 VVNPELEE
+529 VVNPDLEE

-562 DGFRKVLAGVTT
+562 DGFRKVLSGVTT

>member
-1 MSKAYFVLSSLFCP
+1 MNATEEFLTEAFIEQGLVTRESIEELLNDTQEISSGSVDGSQSSVFMNLLLETLGLSS
-15 MNETD
+15 
-20 EFILDAFK
+20 
-28 QQGLANDELIGQI
+28 
-41 NEEVNAIPEGEVH
+41 EEVVN
-54 DKDLA
+54 
-59 FMNILLEKTGMP
+59 
-71 KEEVLGFLSAEL
+71 FLSAEL
-83 NMESVDLSQVEVSE
+83 NMDSIDMALVNPTSEILSLLTPENARRYEAVPLGTDGTTVDVVLGNPIDLDAIENLEHLLAKPINPRIAYRESVLDKIAQVYGFDQE
-97 DVISILKP
+97 
-105 EWAKQYE
+105 AKE
-112 VMPLGQNEV
+112 KE
-121 EAEITFANPLD
+121 
-132 PDAIDTLSTLLG
+132 
-144 KSINPKLSYR
+144 
-154 GDILSA
+154 
-160 IDEAYGNAEETKLH
+160 
-174 DFFEGMEGEIEIG
+174 FFEGFDGEVQIE
-187 DGVRPEDVSEED
+187 DNTQSEDISEED
-199 APIIKYVHSVI
+199 APIIRFVHSVI
-210 KDALERR
+210 KEALEKR
-217 ASDIHMEPLEKKFRV
+217 ASDIHMEPLEKKFRI
-232 RFRIDGKLQEQPDP
+232 RYRIDGKLIEQPDP

-277 NVKVGDKVIDLR
+277 NVKVGEKVIDLR

-315 PQLGFFSDDQEVFE
+315 PQLGFFSDDQSIFE
-329 DVISMP
+329 KVINLP

-368 TVEDPVEYEVAGI
+368 TVEDPVEYEVPGI

-475 CQNCKQPYSP
+475 CQSCKQPHEP
-485 NSSEL
+485 TGAEL
-490 AVLGI
+490 SVLGLTA
-495 NEEQATNANFMNGAG
+495 EQAEGASFMEGAG
-510 CKNCGDKGYRGRKG
+510 CLKCGDKGFRGRKG

-529 VVNPELEE
+529 QVNSEIEE
-537 MIYHNVSIVELR
+537 MIYNNVSVVELR
-549 KKAREMGMRSMRD
+549 GKAREMGMRSMRS
-562 DGFRKVLAGVTT
+562 DGFRKVLAGITT